1 MPKYL
6 GDVRCWVN
14 SGKHLLALSFSAF
27 DPYATLAPSRLMP
40 HSMAVSL
47 YRVLFFWP
55 RGHPN
60 HALIQSFKIRRHA
73 PGVRPVSFV
82 KTRVKWLW
90 SAKPQDSATSES
102 DSLPSRNRPLFCST
116 LMGRGPTWCRR
127 AYYRTCICSS
137 VGGRST
143 SALSTECP
151 PAGRM
156 RIRQPATYGLIIFFG
171 STIRS
176 KSSAET

>member
-1 MPKYL
+1 LERGLNARIPGGL
-6 GDVRCWVN
+6 VAVHE
-14 SGKHLLALSFSAF
+14 SGPVAN

-60 HALIQSFKIRRHA
+60 HALIQSFKISSPRA
-73 PGVRPVSFV
+73 GVKAGQFCEDTGEMALVGEAAGR
-82 KTRVKWLW
+82 
-90 SAKPQDSATSES
+90 ATSES
-102 DSLPSRNRPLFCST
+102 DSLPSRNRTLSCST

-156 RIRQPATYGLIIFFG
+156 RIRQPATYGLVIFFG